1 LVILLNDLDE
11 SSTDGTRGSISNTCY
26 FETQLR
32 VPPECQMWLFFS
44 YRTELKF
51 VLMILALS
59 KSLIILNI
67 KFPSTVSQNE
77 YAWMHMEFGKFVVMI
92 LTFSKS
98 LIILNLRFPST
109 ASLNESYESW
119 WKFPIIFLIPCK
131 KKQCRIICIYTF
143 IPYVRPCLALQHLL
157 GPDLP
162 QKMPSSSLSSAHF
175 FHPSIPRI
183 CDVSFQTVFSHL
195 VLGFSHWSCII
206 KFPIK
211 NHFGDPCIFHF
222 YNVTCPS

>member
-98 LIILNLRFPST
+98 LIILKLRFPSTFFQNEYVWMHMEFGKFIVMILTFSKSLIILNLRFPST

-157 GPDLP
+157 GPSFP
-162 QKMPSSSLSSAHF
+162 QKPSCPCSFASSSPPTPYA
-175 FHPSIPRI
+175 
-183 CDVSFQTVFSHL
+183 
-195 VLGFSHWSCII
+195 
-206 KFPIK
+206 
-211 NHFGDPCIFHF
+211 
-222 YNVTCPS
+222 